1 MRGATVML
9 VGHQGM
15 AALLYRLLSKSCMI
29 QLCPFLAPASS
40 DIAPDC
46 YALQTELPI
55 KVCQAPDGALL
66 HSVNAM

>member
-1 MRGATVML
+1 ML

-15 AALLYRLLSKSCMI
+15 AALLYRLLPNSCMI

-46 YALQTELPI
+46 FALQTELPTR
-55 KVCQAPDGALL
+55 VSQPRDGELL
-66 HSVNAM
+66 YTVNAWDEMLHR